1 VAELTT
7 AHRST
12 AYRSLF
18 GLEASTYE
26 PHAVHGAGRAYPET
40 NCYTDIIIEL
50 LHARG
55 DEPLAA
61 LGCLVRS
68 DFEGD
73 QFTFFKPPPEDLESL
88 FGIDIHEMQ
97 PYRPLPTQI
106 AEQIDAGRTIIV
118 ELDSFHLPDTA
129 ATAYGRAHVKSSA
142 IAEAIDAE
150 ECFLRYFHN
159 AGLYELEG
167 DDYRGVFRL
176 DGEPAPEILPPY
188 AELVRFDAGPRLE
201 GEELRAAARELLR
214 GHLRHRPSSDPF
226 TRFGEQL
233 ERELPTLLAGDLEAY
248 HAYAF
253 ASVRMMGAAFELAS
267 SHAQWLLGDDATH
280 ASEAMHA
287 IVDNCKVLSFRLA
300 RRREFEPGPVI
311 ETLSAS
317 WSRALDTL
325 AEVVG

>member
-18 GLEASTYE
+18 GLEASSYQ
-26 PHAVHGAGRAYPET
+26 PHMVHGPGRSYPET

-50 LHARG
+50 IHARG

-61 LGCLVRS
+61 LGYLVRS

-73 QFTFFKPPPEDLESL
+73 QFTFFKPPPEDLETL

-106 AEQIDAGRTIIV
+106 SEQIDAGRTIIV

-142 IAEAIDAE
+142 IAEAIDAD

-176 DGEPAPEILPPY
+176 DGEPAPDILPPY
-188 AELVRFDAGPRLE
+188 AEIVRFDAGPRLE
-201 GEELRAAARELLR
+201 GEELRAASRELLR
-214 GHLRHRPSSDPF
+214 RHLRQRPRSDPF
-226 TRFGEQL
+226 ARFGEQL
-233 ERELPTLLAGDLEAY
+233 ERELPELLAGDLEAY

-253 ASVRMMGAAFELAS
+253 ASVRMIGAAFELAA
-267 SHAQWLLGDDATH
+267 SHAEWLLGTDAAEST
-280 ASEAMHA
+280 EAMQA
-287 IVDNCKVLSFRLA
+287 IIDNCKVLSFRLA
-300 RRREFEPGPVI
+300 RRREFEPGELI
-311 ETLSAS
+311 ESLGAS

>member
-1 VAELTT
+1 VADLTT
-7 AHRST
+7 VHRST

-18 GLEASTYE
+18 GLEVSTYE

-73 QFTFFKPPPEDLESL
+73 QFTFFKPPPEDLEEL
-88 FGIDIHEMQ
+88 YGIDIHEMQ

-118 ELDSFHLPDTA
+118 ELDSFYLPDTA

-150 ECFLRYFHN
+150 ACFLRYFHN

-176 DGEPAPEILPPY
+176 DGEPSREILPPY
-188 AELVRFDAGPRLE
+188 TELVRFDAGPRLE
-201 GEELRAAARELLR
+201 GDGLRAAARELLR
-214 GHLRHRPSSDPF
+214 GHLRHRPNSDPF

-253 ASVRMMGAAFELAS
+253 ASVRMIGAAFELAA
-267 SHAQWLLGDDATH
+267 SHAAWLLGEDATK
-280 ASEAMHA
+280 ATEAMQA
-287 IVDNCKVLSFRLA
+287 IVDNCKVLGFRLA
-300 RRREFEPGPVI
+300 RRREFEPAALI
-311 ETLSAS
+311 ESLGAS

>member
-1 VAELTT
+1 VAQLST

-18 GLEASTYE
+18 GLEASTYQ
-26 PHAVHGAGRAYPET
+26 PHAVHGAGRSYPET

-61 LGCLVRS
+61 LGYLVRS

-73 QFTFFKPPPEDLESL
+73 QFTFFKPPPEDLERL

-129 ATAYGRAHVKSSA
+129 ATAYARAHVKSSA
-142 IAEAIDAE
+142 IAEAIDAD

-176 DGEPAPEILPPY
+176 DGEPAPDILPPY
-188 AELVRFDAGPRLE
+188 AEIVRFDAGPRLQ
-201 GEELRAAARELLR
+201 GEELRAASRELLHH
-214 GHLRHRPSSDPF
+214 HLRQRPRSDPF
-226 TRFGEQL
+226 ARFGEQL
-233 ERELPTLLAGDLEAY
+233 EHELPALLAGDLEAY

-253 ASVRMMGAAFELAS
+253 ASVRMIGAAFELAA
-267 SHAQWLLGDDATH
+267 SHAEWLLGKDAAEST
-280 ASEAMHA
+280 EAMQA
-287 IVDNCKVLSFRLA
+287 IIDNCKVLSFRLA
-300 RRREFEPGPVI
+300 RRRELEPAPVI
-311 ETLSAS
+311 ESLSAS